1 MLYIYVKSFFA
12 SGGRS
17 RERKED
23 ALRSRGKWRERKVLI
38 ENGVDL
44 KVDSEKFPVRNF
56 PFVLQAY
63 CFSPKRSDIVA
74 VVESQA

>member
-1 MLYIYVKSFFA
+1 MLDIYVKSFFA

-44 KVDSEKFPVRNF
+44 KVDSEKVPVRNV
-56 PFVLQAY
+56 PFLLQAY